1 MTNWEMRLLAALLL
15 GMLFVYCI
23 GLAAP
28 PEVGS

>member
-1 MTNWEMRLLAALLL
+1 MAKWEMRLLAALLL
-15 GMLFVYCI
+15 GMLFVYSL